1 MALKRTNVYAD
12 EDDLT
17 LIKAAAERTG
27 RSESEI
33 IREAIH
39 RAAWSMRVWDDPV
52 VTRTFDFGGK
62 GRYDTRAVQ
71 EAVADAVTR
80 ETDR

>member
-1 MALKRTNVYAD
+1 LKRTNVYAD
-12 EDDLT
+12 EDDLA

-39 RAAWSMRVWDDPV
+39 RAAWGLRAWDEPV
-52 VTRTFDFGGK
+52 VTQAFHFGGRE
-62 GRYDTRAVQ
+62 RYDTQSVRD
-71 EAVADAVTR
+71 AVAEGSESA
-80 ETDR
+80 TDR

>member
-12 EDDLT
+12 EDDLA
-17 LIKAAAERTG
+17 LIKAAAERIG

-39 RAAWSMRVWDDPV
+39 HAAWGLRVWDEPV
-52 VTRTFDFGGK
+52 VTQTFRFGGK
-62 GRYDTRAVQ
+62 HRYDTQAVRDTVAEGCERA
-71 EAVADAVTR
+71 ADQ
-80 ETDR
+80 

>member
-1 MALKRTNVYAD
+1 MGLKRTNVYAD
-12 EDDLT
+12 EDDLA

-39 RAAWSMRVWDDPV
+39 RAAWSERVWDEPF
-52 VTRTFDFGGK
+52 VTRTFHFGGRE
-62 GRYDTRAVQ
+62 RYDTQAVRD
-71 EAVADAVTR
+71 AVAEASER
-80 ETDR
+80 ANDR

>member
-12 EDDLT
+12 EDDLA

-39 RAAWSMRVWDDPV
+39 QAAWGLRVWDEPV
-52 VTRTFDFGGK
+52 VTQTFAFGGK
-62 GRYDTRAVQ
+62 SRYDKQSVRNSVAEAAERATN
-71 EAVADAVTR
+71 E
-80 ETDR
+80 